1 MEFNKPSSPIPG
13 EHDEEKAPQLQEQES
28 TNLDKNGLRVDGDD
42 EDHSHET
49 PMTFRRFMS
58 FIALSML
65 LSGSQIPLYL
75 FAGIAPY
82 VYSDIGGTD
91 IYVWFAVAN
100 LLALAAICPFVGYLS
115 DLLGRRYVAIAGSSL
130 ICAGAAVSSTAK
142 SMIVFIIGMTFSGA
156 GAGICELT
164 AVAATSELAP
174 TRKRGTYVALLNL
187 SIIFFIP
194 SVLWGQLITNYS
206 NWRYV
211 GIVIGGWN
219 GLGLLITYLFYFPP
233 PRINSKGLSK
243 SEIISRID
251 YLGGFLSVSGMTLVL
266 VAIQMGGYQYKWT
279 SPQVLV
285 LLLLG
290 LFVLTLFVL
299 WELYGAKYPIVPTRL
314 GAEPLILSLTFL
326 ITFIS
331 GANFYS
337 VVMFWPSETFDVYGH
352 DPIQVG
358 VRCLPFA
365 FGLVFGAIAT
375 LWLLSYLQGRTRELM
390 VACCCLMTIGCG
402 ALSIARPDNLNQV
415 LAITLADGIGIG
427 GILILPSVISTII
440 CPDDLIATVTALTLS
455 IRVLGGCIGYAI
467 YYNVYVNKFTANAI
481 YYIGGAMKLE
491 LNITNATYIEEAI
504 GLTSLS
510 LLDDLQ
516 QIPGIAGNQTA
527 YDIVVQAG
535 QIAFSE
541 SLKWVYLTSIAFG
554 MVAIIAACAMKNIK
568 KYMDDHVAV
577 VMH

>member
-1 MEFNKPSSPIPG
+1 M
-13 EHDEEKAPQLQEQES
+13 
-28 TNLDKNGLRVDGDD
+28 
-42 EDHSHET
+42 
-49 PMTFRRFMS
+49 
-58 FIALSML
+58 AL
-65 LSGSQIPLYL
+65 
-75 FAGIAPY
+75 
-82 VYSDIGGTD
+82 
-91 IYVWFAVAN
+91 
-100 LLALAAICPFVGYLS
+100 
-115 DLLGRRYVAIAGSSL
+115 
-130 ICAGAAVSSTAK
+130 
-142 SMIVFIIGMTFSGA
+142 SGA

-206 NWRYV
+206 NWRAV

-266 VAIQMGGYQYKWT
+266 VAIQMGGYQVCQADKSTEWTARFIMYRLTSLLTQYKWT
-279 SPQVLV
+279 SPQVLA

-290 LFVLTLFVL
+290 LFILTLFVF

-390 VACCCLMTIGCG
+390 VACCCLMTIGKCCLLPNRG
-402 ALSIARPDNLNQV
+402 PLVCLPFQAAGLFQLPD
-415 LAITLADGIGIG
+415 
-427 GILILPSVISTII
+427 PII
-440 CPDDLIATVTALTLS
+440 
-455 IRVLGGCIGYAI
+455 
-467 YYNVYVNKFTANAI
+467 
-481 YYIGGAMKLE
+481 
-491 LNITNATYIEEAI
+491 
-504 GLTSLS
+504 
-510 LLDDLQ
+510 
-516 QIPGIAGNQTA
+516 
-527 YDIVVQAG
+527 
-535 QIAFSE
+535 
-541 SLKWVYLTSIAFG
+541 
-554 MVAIIAACAMKNIK
+554 
-568 KYMDDHVAV
+568 
-577 VMH
+577 